1 MTSLQH
7 QQEQASQSEPLS
19 SLPLL
24 LRLSWMA
31 IGNVAL
37 FLCAALI
44 AKGIAPG
51 VMDIAFFTVVVGL
64 ILVRYVD
71 IARFKGQTSE
81 GRPATLSHW
90 RRYLVMLAVISAG
103 VWALA
108 RIVRSYKWL

>member
-7 QQEQASQSEPLS
+7 QSEKKSQSEPMS
-19 SLPLL
+19 GLPLL

-37 FLCAALI
+37 FLCAALV
-44 AKGIAPG
+44 AKGTAP
-51 VMDIAFFTVVVGL
+51 VVIDVAFFAVVVGL

-71 IARFKGQTSE
+71 VARFNGQTSD
-81 GRPATLSHW
+81 GKPATLSHW
-90 RRYLVMLAVISAG
+90 RRYAVMLTVISIG

-108 RIVRSYKWL
+108 RTAHSYRWL